1 MSLNKFSNTEIGQ
14 RIDLQI
20 GCDELKANNVVS
32 DNLDITTI
40 NGSPYPPPPTGIQ
53 NPLTAD
59 LKLGGFAIVEELA
72 SLAPSLN
79 IDQLNPA
86 KDLKLKVGGF
96 SKLDVSALK
105 VSSNVDLDLKGN
117 SIENVSVMNN
127 TAGSL
132 LLTASSAQASIQ
144 LDANPSQG
152 ISLNASGGKSIDM
165 VSDGNMSITSN
176 SILDV
181 EGVVSVFKSGGVPKL
196 QIDAV
201 ELSATAPLNMNN
213 NNINGVGNVN
223 AEKILNT
230 NTEIDMGVF
239 APNSLL
245 LKSTGGIVGL
255 QETTTTNNMAVDNSG
270 VSMTALQGQGII
282 RNLGAGGLDI
292 STLSNDIV
300 ISSGTNI
307 QYQTSGDHKFSG
319 NVLDVKTAIDNHYCN
334 INMNNNDI
342 ALVRTINGIQPSGGL
357 SAGLT
362 PSNLLTASVL
372 EQSILPNTFAGSR
385 VVPGGAFVKGDSY
398 SSYIAGT
405 LSSLNGDSITIRLYG
420 GLASGTLLSTLVVPL
435 VNSSGVAF
443 ELRFDFTILEVG
455 VAGVASL
462 GINYQFS
469 YQGGGSASFQGT
481 RKVEINNTNFDTTL
495 QNDLNITGQFS
506 SASASNSI
514 QSQLSTLT
522 KTY

>member
-1 MSLNKFSNTEIGQ
+1 MSLKPLLNNPSALNNKSLNIYSNNLET
-14 RIDLQI
+14 
-20 GCDELKANNVVS
+20 NNL
-32 DNLDITTI
+32 NTTNI
-40 NGSPYPPPPTGIQ
+40 NGSPYIPSGGVS
-53 NPLTAD
+53 NPLTED
-59 LKLGGFAIVEELA
+59 LKLGGFRIIEDVG
-72 SLAPSLN
+72 SPSPSLV
-79 IDQLNPA
+79 IDQLDP
-86 KDLKLKVGGF
+86 LKNLQLKVGGYNA
-96 SKLDVSALK
+96 LQVDSAEVL
-105 VSSNVDLDLKGN
+105 
-117 SIENVSVMNN
+117 
-127 TAGSL
+127 
-132 LLTASSAQASIQ
+132 
-144 LDANPSQG
+144 
-152 ISLNASGGKSIDM
+152 SG
-165 VSDGNMSITSN
+165 
-176 SILDV
+176 L
-181 EGVVSVFKSGGVPKL
+181 
-196 QIDAV
+196 
-201 ELSATAPLNMNN
+201 PLNLNGYN
-213 NNINGVGNVN
+213 ITNGANIN
-223 AEKILNT
+223 AQKILNT
-230 NTEIDMGVF
+230 NTEIDMGIF

-245 LKSTGGIVGL
+245 LKSTGGLVGL

-307 QYQTSGDHKFSG
+307 EYQTSGDHKFSG

-334 INMNNNDI
+334 INMNNNEI
-342 ALVRTINGIQPSGGL
+342 ALVSKINGIQPSGGL
-357 SAGLT
+357 SSGLT
-362 PSNLLTASVL
+362 PSNILTASVL
-372 EQSILPNTFAGSR
+372 EQSILPNTFVGSR
-385 VVPGGAFVKGDSY
+385 TVPGGAFVKGDSY

-405 LSSLNGDSITIRLYG
+405 LSSLNGDTLSVRLYG

-435 VNSSGVAF
+435 VNSSAVAF

-506 SASASNSI
+506 SASASNSL